1 MRQLSPNFTGT
12 RWHNLGLCATAHI
25 VTWHGRSAL
34 CALGGSHHVSALMHA
49 AVCAAALAIRCAV
62 PSSVQLEQLLPA
74 LRLQARAE
82 GEAAPDNCDDPRS
95 AGHARKQN
103 VWSQGAFEES
113 WACRMPCPTSPP
125 LLDGTKLAA
134 SAQPEAIY
142 RARQS
147 TALAGKIVIRVKHVE
162 PAAPTAPVP
171 VVLAAA
177 DVAVAD

>member
-1 MRQLSPNFTGT
+1 MRNGSSCGVAGDAVPVASSALLSERELQLPRVPLWGVTARSIHDRPPG
-12 RWHNLGLCATAHI
+12 HLGLRISRPSKSAELS
-25 VTWHGRSAL
+25 VTVPTL
-34 CALGGSHHVSALMHA
+34 VPHA
-49 AVCAAALAIRCAV
+49 KL
-62 PSSVQLEQLLPA
+62 
-74 LRLQARAE
+74 
-82 GEAAPDNCDDPRS
+82 
-95 AGHARKQN
+95 
-103 VWSQGAFEES
+103 WSQGAFEES